1 MAYRFGDHTI
11 FNPWSILNFIN
22 RHPAPPQPYWAN
34 TSSNA
39 LIRDLI
45 VNGGMD
51 VREKIEQ
58 LIAGKTIES
67 VIDPNIVFPN
77 LRKRERYI
85 YSLFFFSGYLKC
97 LSMRMDEEELICEL
111 ALPNREVRYIF
122 KNLISA
128 WIEESF
134 DQSSFGNRKL
144 STMLNALVEG
154 NLDLFERLLREFVIT
169 TLSFFDAKGKNPEA
183 RVPGLCPGLCCL
195 TWDKTMWS
203 ARTVSWAYGPL

>member
-1 MAYRFGDHTI
+1 
-11 FNPWSILNFIN
+11 
-22 RHPAPPQPYWAN
+22 
-34 TSSNA
+34 
-39 LIRDLI
+39 
-45 VNGGMD
+45 MD

-77 LRKRERYI
+77 LHKRERYI

-97 LSMRMDEEELICEL
+97 VSMRMDEEELICEL

-134 DQSSFGNRKL
+134 DQSSFGNR
-144 STMLNALVEG
+144 S
-154 NLDLFERLLREFVIT
+154 
-169 TLSFFDAKGKNPEA
+169 
-183 RVPGLCPGLCCL
+183 
-195 TWDKTMWS
+195 
-203 ARTVSWAYGPL
+203 